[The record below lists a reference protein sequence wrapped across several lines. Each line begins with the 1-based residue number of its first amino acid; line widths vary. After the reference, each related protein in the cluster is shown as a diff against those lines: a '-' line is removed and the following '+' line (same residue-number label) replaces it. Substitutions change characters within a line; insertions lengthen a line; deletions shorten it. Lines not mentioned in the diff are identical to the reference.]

1 MLNLKANNNDV
12 SQAID
17 NIYNSIENRPTFS
30 EINELNNEKISK
42 NEIMYYLN
50 SKPSYE
56 DIENKLKEKIDKREF
71 NNKYEE
77 LLHNFEIFKKE
88 IYDKIGNYVLYSDYT
103 NFQKKIEKEENLNNV
118 EIKNILDKKADK
130 ESVYNSLK
138 LKVDKNEINTIL
150 CNKLDKSD
158 LAIIIK
164 ALGEKLNKNDFF
176 KYKEWIEKGNNN
188 IFDYNNII
196 DNNLNIANDVKQI
209 NKEVQDMKEIINKRI
224 DIINTDNER
233 LLENIKNKFESM
245 NIAINNINKKEKGNE
260 SYQNILNSLKKKID
274 IEKFDSF
281 IKKIKI
287 NLEHNFIEITKNTNQ
302 KIEELIENK
311 IKIINKNFSDNLE
324 KQNSM
329 INNYISDNK
338 NELSQY
344 QIRVQ
349 GIINKID
356 TENKLNIAKIKNE
369 FIEKIDEKLIT
380 DKFYNLI
387 EDTKNKNNINQISPE
402 KKILNNNNNSLINS
416 NEKENKNYKDED
428 DIIDIKEDN
437 KLNKN
442 IKNENDIKEINDKI
456 SQIQNEINDKFKEI
470 QNEIIKNK
478 NEFSNAMNSQAL
490 INETLCNENKIGRWI
505 WDGGKLKNNY
515 NIIWDIQKINTSPDN
530 YILEKDKSIIIIKEE
545 GYYEITLGIF
555 GYSKKPNIQILV
567 DNEVVIS
574 NANKNMNNNSINQI
588 CSNTIYSGFMKLG
601 IKNLGNG
608 SFRNATGLTIIDFI
622 FFRNNAKLSVF
633 FSGDIGKGFLG
644 LKKI

>member
-1 MLNLKANNNDV
+1 
-12 SQAID
+12 
-17 NIYNSIENRPTFS
+17 
-30 EINELNNEKISK
+30 
-42 NEIMYYLN
+42 
-50 SKPSYE
+50 
-56 DIENKLKEKIDKREF
+56 
-71 NNKYEE
+71 
-77 LLHNFEIFKKE
+77 
-88 IYDKIGNYVLYSDYT
+88 
-103 NFQKKIEKEENLNNV
+103 
-118 EIKNILDKKADK
+118 
-130 ESVYNSLK
+130 
-138 LKVDKNEINTIL
+138 
-150 CNKLDKSD
+150 
-158 LAIIIK
+158 
-164 ALGEKLNKNDFF
+164 
-176 KYKEWIEKGNNN
+176 
-188 IFDYNNII
+188 
-196 DNNLNIANDVKQI
+196 
-209 NKEVQDMKEIINKRI
+209 
-224 DIINTDNER
+224 
-233 LLENIKNKFESM
+233 
-245 NIAINNINKKEKGNE
+245 
-260 SYQNILNSLKKKID
+260 
-274 IEKFDSF
+274 
-281 IKKIKI
+281 
-287 NLEHNFIEITKNTNQ
+287 
-302 KIEELIENK
+302 
-311 IKIINKNFSDNLE
+311 
-324 KQNSM
+324 M

-380 DKFYNLI
+380 DKFYNLS

-456 SQIQNEINDKFKEI
+456 NQIQIEINDKFKEI

-478 NEFSNAMNSQAL
+478 TEFSNAMNSQAL
-490 INETLCNENKIGRWI
+490 INETLCNENKIVRWI

-588 CSNTIYSGFMKLG
+588 CSNTIYSGFMKVG

-608 SFRNATGLTIIDFI
+608 SFRNAIGLTIIDFI